1 MGRIAGSCG
10 SRSPWG
16 TRPRRSP
23 YNDTL
28 GICFA
33 YQKYLTVTMPGV
45 SQKFPQ
51 KSCAELPATAPSGD
65 PYGSA
70 RDNGCYPL
78 AESLSPARAARR
90 SSGSRTVQRSGTCS
104 TDQLRACVPDR
115 RLRQATPRPG

>member
-78 AESLSPARAARR
+78 AESLVPGARLGTKVRPELSAAPD
-90 SSGSRTVQRSGTCS
+90 TKVTCV
-104 TDQLRACVPDR
+104 LR
-115 RLRQATPRPG
+115 